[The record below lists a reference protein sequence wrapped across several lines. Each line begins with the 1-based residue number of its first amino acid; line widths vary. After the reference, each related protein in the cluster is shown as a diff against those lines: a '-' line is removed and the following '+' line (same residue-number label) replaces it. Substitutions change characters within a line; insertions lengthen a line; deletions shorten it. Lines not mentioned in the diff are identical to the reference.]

1 MNDKVIIIAE
11 AGGNHNGSLKSA
23 YKLVDIAKR
32 SGADYV
38 KFQTFKAETLVSKKA
53 PKASYQKKNEKKK
66 SHFEMLKKLEMSH
79 DMHVRI
85 INYCKKKNIKFLS
98 SPFCL
103 DSFNLLM
110 KFNLDFIKIPSGE
123 ITNLPLLRHISKFG
137 KNIILSTGMS
147 EEAEI
152 KNALKILKKKKRK
165 IILLHCNTE
174 YPTPFKDV
182 NLNAMH
188 YLKKKFKID
197 VGYSDHSL
205 GLEVPIAAASLGA
218 TIIEKHFTISKKMS
232 GPDHASSLSPK
243 ELLLMVRAIRN
254 VEKILGNS
262 KKVVTKSEKK
272 NILIARKSIF
282 ASKKIKKGEIFS
294 SSNLICLRPGTGI
307 SPMKI
312 DNIYKK
318 KSKKNY
324 LKGQIISL

>member
-1 MNDKVIIIAE
+1 MKKKIIIIAE
-11 AGGNHNGSLKSA
+11 AGGNHNGSIKNA
-23 YKLVDIAKR
+23 YKLVDIAKQ

-53 PKASYQKKNEKKK
+53 PKAFYQKKNVKKI
-66 SHFEMLKKLEMSH
+66 SHFHMLKKLEMSY
-79 DMHVRI
+79 DMHVKI
-85 INYCKKKNIKFLS
+85 INYCKKRNIKFLS

-110 KFNLDFIKIPSGE
+110 NFNLDFIKIPSGE
-123 ITNLPLLRHISKFG
+123 ITNLPLLRHISKFS

-147 EEAEI
+147 EEVEI
-152 KNALKILKKKKRK
+152 KNALRILRNKKRK

-174 YPTPFKDV
+174 YPTPLKDI
-182 NLNAMH
+182 NLNAMN

-218 TIIEKHFTISKKMS
+218 TIIEKHFTISKKMR
-232 GPDHASSLSPK
+232 GPDHASSLSPE
-243 ELLLMVRAIRN
+243 ELLLMVRAIRKA
-254 VEKILGNS
+254 ELILGSS
-262 KKVVTKSEKK
+262 KKIVTKSEKK
-272 NILIARKSIF
+272 NISIARKSIF
-282 ASKKIKKGEIFS
+282 ASKKIKKGDIFS
-294 SSNLICLRPGTGI
+294 SSNLICLRPGYGI

-312 DNIYKK
+312 DSIYRK

-324 LKGQIISL
+324 IKGQIITL